1 MLKFNQV
8 SFNRNDKRILND
20 ISASIEPHHITTLI
34 GPNGAG
40 KTTLL
45 QLMTDDLQP
54 TAGFITERPTKIAL
68 LAQKNEL
75 FEPLTVRDLLT
86 IKQPGLDNRII
97 SDLQLKPLL
106 DQNMMT
112 LSGGQQQLAWL
123 AFVLHQAPD
132 LLILDEPTTYL
143 DLQYQQI
150 FLKTLQRVQKERR
163 LSVVMVLHDLNQAFT
178 YGDAIWLLNKSGELA
193 TADKQTLLDEAKL
206 SAAFQTPLKIV
217 SVDDQTLILPV

>member
-86 IKQPGLDNRII
+86 IKQPDLDNRII

-112 LSGGQQQLAWL
+112 LLAWL

-150 FLKTLQRVQKERR
+150 FLKTLRRVQKERR
-163 LSVVMVLHDLNQAFT
+163 LTVVMVLHDLNQAFT
-178 YGDAIWLLNKSGELA
+178 YSDAIWLLNKSGELA

-206 SAAFQTPLKIV
+206 SVAFQTPLKIV
-217 SVDDQTLILPV
+217 SVDDQILILPV

>member
-45 QLMTDDLQP
+45 QLISDDLKP
-54 TAGFITERPTKIAL
+54 STGFITERPKKIAL

-86 IKQPGLDNRII
+86 IKQPDRDERII
-97 SDLQLKPLL
+97 NDLQLEALL
-106 DQNMMT
+106 DQNIMS

-150 FLKTLQRVQKERR
+150 FLKTLQRVQKARQ
-163 LSVVMVLHDLNQAFT
+163 LTVIMVLHDLNQAFA
-178 YGDAIWLLNKSGELA
+178 YSDAIWLLNKSGELL

-217 SVDDQTLILPV
+217 SVDDQTLILPI

>member
-1 MLKFNQV
+1 MLKLNHV
-8 SFNRNDKRILND
+8 SFNRNNKHILND
-20 ISASIEPHHITTLI
+20 VSASLAANRITTLI

-45 QLMTDDLQP
+45 QLITDDLKP
-54 TAGFITERPTKIAL
+54 SAGSITERPKKIAL

-86 IKQPGLDNRII
+86 IKQPSLDEHII
-97 SDLQLKPLL
+97 KDLKLEELL
-106 DQNMMT
+106 DQNMLT

-150 FLKTLQRVQKERR
+150 FLKTLQRVQKERH
-163 LSVVMVLHDLNQAFT
+163 LTVIMVLHDLNQAFA
-178 YGDAIWLLNKSGELA
+178 YSDNIWLLNKSGELA
-193 TADKQTLLDEAKL
+193 TAETPTLLDAEKL
-206 SAAFQTPLKIV
+206 SVAFQTPLKIV
-217 SVDDQTLILPV
+217 SVDEQTLILPS